1 MFSLDFN
8 LRTHQRIHTGEK
20 PYACMHP
27 GCFKRFSQSSNLSA
41 HEKTHEISKNN
52 YTSSNNYSLNDY
64 NGYYVNHNPVFSC
77 NPLKYVV
84 DNKYSSSL
92 NVKNLIHINNLYD
105 MLRKGIENQFVNN
118 NNNNNSGNSS
128 NMYMRNE
135 CNGDITFQEQFDN
148 VTRCKGNIF
157 INGSNN
163 KLNHTQ
169 MIGGQQVNKG
179 KLFVTTKGKP
189 IFDIHKGY
197 DDNAKYNGVYNQ
209 VNVYNNGGAVQHN
222 DVYDNGHYGYDV
234 NNNAQMKKEEYMYND
249 NHDDNNGYIYN
260 PDGIEEYKEYE
271 YFPYSLAEFDNFK

>member
-128 NMYMRNE
+128 NS
-135 CNGDITFQEQFDN
+135 
-148 VTRCKGNIF
+148 
-157 INGSNN
+157 GSN
-163 KLNHTQ
+163 
-169 MIGGQQVNKG
+169 I
-179 KLFVTTKGKP
+179 
-189 IFDIHKGY
+189 I
-197 DDNAKYNGVYNQ
+197 
-209 VNVYNNGGAVQHN
+209 
-222 DVYDNGHYGYDV
+222 
-234 NNNAQMKKEEYMYND
+234 
-249 NHDDNNGYIYN
+249 
-260 PDGIEEYKEYE
+260 
-271 YFPYSLAEFDNFK
+271 

>member
-1 MFSLDFN
+1 
-8 LRTHQRIHTGEK
+8 
-20 PYACMHP
+20 
-27 GCFKRFSQSSNLSA
+27 
-41 HEKTHEISKNN
+41 
-52 YTSSNNYSLNDY
+52 
-64 NGYYVNHNPVFSC
+64 
-77 NPLKYVV
+77 LKYVV

-105 MLRKGIENQFVNN
+105 TLRKGIENQFVNN
-118 NNNNNSGNSS
+118 NNNSGNNGNSS

-135 CNGDITFQEQFDN
+135 CNGDITFQEQVDN
-148 VTRCKGNIF
+148 VIRYKGNIF
-157 INGSNN
+157 INSNSNNNN
-163 KLNHTQ
+163 KLHHTQ

-197 DDNAKYNGVYNQ
+197 DDNAKYNGMYNQ
-209 VNVYNNGGAVQHN
+209 VNVYHNGSAVQHN
-222 DVYDNGHYGYDV
+222 DAYDNGHYGYDV